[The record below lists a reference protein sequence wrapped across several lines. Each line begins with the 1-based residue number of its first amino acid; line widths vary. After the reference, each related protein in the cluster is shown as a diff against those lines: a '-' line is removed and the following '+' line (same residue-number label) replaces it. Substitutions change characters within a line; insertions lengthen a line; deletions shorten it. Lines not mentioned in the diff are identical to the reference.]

1 MSEHL
6 PPRGRTRHQQA
17 VDRFLA
23 DSGLEGDA
31 ELRTELLEL
40 RSLADTAPV
49 PSEAVRALMVRGP
62 GCSHPADHDDGW
74 SRCVVG
80 RTDGGTRH
88 GDDPAREPDAAGEPA
103 PAETQPMGA
112 PSLPTNLLR
121 GDGRS
126 VARPLPAS
134 PSWCPWPAVQLL
146 RPRPT
151 AESRVPSSILARP
164 SAQWSRSSL
173 LVPATLRSRAAP
185 PVPLRCRLLRR
196 RPQFPTGASPP
207 RHPLPLVQAASPGR
221 IPFRSPAEERRLKN
235 PRIPHPTNPGTAAS
249 PRRWFL

>member
-1 MSEHL
+1 
-6 PPRGRTRHQQA
+6 
-17 VDRFLA
+17 
-23 DSGLEGDA
+23 
-31 ELRTELLEL
+31 
-40 RSLADTAPV
+40 
-49 PSEAVRALMVRGP
+49 
-62 GCSHPADHDDGW
+62 
-74 SRCVVG
+74 
-80 RTDGGTRH
+80 
-88 GDDPAREPDAAGEPA
+88 
-103 PAETQPMGA
+103 MGA

-173 LVPATLRSRAAP
+173 LVPATLRSRVAP

-221 IPFRSPAEERRLKN
+221 IPFRSPAEERRLKSQGSLT
-235 PRIPHPTNPGTAAS
+235 PRTRERRHPHAGGSCDAAGDRPAGDRPLADRSGGAPPVGHPRDCSHPRGSLTAS
-249 PRRWFL
+249 QPRYPREVTLNANVRQKHWH